1 MSLLHRL
8 GALAT
13 ALLALASCTAEDPI
27 VQQLS
32 IAPLASDTLYTG
44 RSYQLEVRTT
54 PEVDAPRLS
63 WSVSDASLASIQYGG
78 LLKPLASGE
87 VTVYVT
93 SLNSGGQ
100 RVRSSRRFL
109 LLSSGVYLRDKSL
122 TLNPLERYTLGTQY
136 LPADYRPSEPVHWSS
151 SAPDIVRVD
160 QSGQVEALQE
170 GEAVVRVRLGD
181 PLSSTFSEDSVTIT
195 VSHHEAPSFTYR
207 EGILE
212 LTQRVPGLLPQV
224 AKDIPFFTKII
235 VHGPVNGSDLLFFV
249 EQRDKIATLDLGDAQ
264 LSPGGRGITRRRRW
278 NETKDPEPIR
288 VTEGRLPDEFAT
300 GLQIKRLTLPLGI
313 QNELNFN
320 PGYSYELLRCPEGY
334 SSLSLG
340 TLSVQSLEL
349 PRSLRQFYCGQSLLP
364 IDEKEGSEERELPS
378 ITKELSLPES
388 LEELRLLAKLSAPL
402 SLPRGLRAVTL
413 QGSYSDVRFAPT
425 TQLRSLDHRF
435 SLLSPAHK
443 PSYGRASFGTLTLPE
458 GLERLAPYALAAS
471 VWHSYTASGTIQP
484 EQGCALQALRLPS
497 TLRHI
502 DRAALFA
509 LQLKGPLTL
518 PEGLLSLGD
527 QALYAAAITEITLPS
542 TLQSI
547 GQQALA
553 QCKALELVRCLAKT
567 PPSLGAAAFFRPTQS
582 ERIARLLVPRG
593 TKQAYSQAGYG
604 SYFFQIDELP

>member
-13 ALLALASCTAEDPI
+13 ALLALASCSAEDPI

-181 PLSSTFSEDSVTIT
+181 PLSSTFSEDSVSIT

-235 VHGPVNGSDLLFFV
+235 VHGPINGSDLLFFV

-349 PRSLRQFYCGQSLLP
+349 PSSLRQFYCGQSLLP

-378 ITKELSLPES
+378 ITKELSLPEG
-388 LEELRLLAKLSAPL
+388 LEELRLLVKLSAPL

-425 TQLRSLDHRF
+425 TELRSLDHRF

-443 PSYGRASFGTLTLPE
+443 PSFGRASFGVLTLPE
-458 GLERLAPYALAAS
+458 GLERLAPYALSAS

-593 TKQAYSQAGYG
+593 TKQAYTQAGYG